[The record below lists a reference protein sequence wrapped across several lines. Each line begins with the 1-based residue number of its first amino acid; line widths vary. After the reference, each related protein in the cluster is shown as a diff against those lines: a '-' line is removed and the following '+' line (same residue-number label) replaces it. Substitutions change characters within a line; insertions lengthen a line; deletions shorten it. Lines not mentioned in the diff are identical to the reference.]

1 MTGWQ
6 MAAAS
11 WVFVAGVVAEG
22 AIQEVKAY
30 IRKQVLEEYLEVPYI
45 VKFTTYWVIL
55 YVVCLCWPAI
65 VLTAINNLRK

>member
-6 MAAAS
+6 MTVAS
-11 WVFVAGVVAEG
+11 WVFVAGLVAEG
-22 AIQEVKAY
+22 AIREVKDY
-30 IRKQVLEEYLEVPYI
+30 IRKTVLEEYPEVPYT

-65 VLTAINNLRK
+65 VLAKLRGK